1 MIKTVVRE
9 HHWCPDQIGKL
20 KLDDEDYL
28 GLEFWYNDVITV
40 INELKPKTK

>member
-1 MIKTVVRE
+1 MIITVIRE
-9 HHWCPDQIGKL
+9 HHWLPTEIGKL

-40 INELKPKTK
+40 INELKPKKK